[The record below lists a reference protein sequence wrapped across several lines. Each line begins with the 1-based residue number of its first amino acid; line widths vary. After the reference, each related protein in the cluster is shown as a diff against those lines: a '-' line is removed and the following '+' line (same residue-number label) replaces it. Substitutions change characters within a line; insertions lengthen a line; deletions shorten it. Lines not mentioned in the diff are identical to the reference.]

1 MIIYMN
7 IYIYSYVYLCIGI
20 YLDDY
25 VYSYKYTYVYSYVC
39 SHMYIC
45 IYIYIHRYIYI
56 DTVPF
61 CIIFLEAHL
70 CQGQAS
76 PSRTQCSTGDPYP
89 GRCSD
94 GEGDREEN
102 PRFSHLLAFV
112 PQGFCRL
119 SLQQFFRT

>member
-7 IYIYSYVYLCIGI
+7 IHSYVYLCIGI
-20 YLDDY
+20 YLDGY

-39 SHMYIC
+39 SHMYIYIG
-45 IYIYIHRYIYI
+45 IYIYIKI

-102 PRFSHLLAFV
+102 PRFSHFLAFV

-119 SLQQFFRT
+119 SLQQFLGHSLMR